1 MKKFFTLLLF
11 SPLIIYAEVDL
22 VTLDNWNISST
33 SEHDLFISKQG
44 EVNPNNF
51 IGFQM
56 NRPFCVCAN
65 PVFNLKTDYEIEEG
79 STFEASIAVDLSK
92 PFSIFFRI
100 LKVFESGNVFL
111 RPLSFPSLTDS
122 KVVEVKSKFANER
135 FLTDG
140 IQHAMDSSKSMCE
153 SNYYFEF
160 IEPKEAELDV

>member
-1 MKKFFTLLLF
+1 MKIFFTLLLF
-11 SPLIIYAEVDL
+11 IPSIIYGEVDL

-33 SEHDLFISKQG
+33 NEHNLFISKQG
-44 EVNPNNF
+44 EINPDNF

-122 KVVEVKSKFANER
+122 KIVEVKSKLANER
-135 FLTDG
+135 FLTSG

-153 SNYYFEF
+153 SNYYFEY

>member
-1 MKKFFTLLLF
+1 MKIFFTLLLF
-11 SPLIIYAEVDL
+11 FPSIIYAEVDL

-33 SEHDLFISKQG
+33 NEHNLFISKQG
-44 EVNPNNF
+44 EVNPDNF

-56 NRPFCVCAN
+56 NRPFCICAN

-79 STFEASIAVDLSK
+79 GIFEASIEVDLSK

-122 KVVEVKSKFANER
+122 KIVEVKSKLANER
-135 FLTDG
+135 FLTSG

-153 SNYYFEF
+153 SNYYFEY